1 MFTAV
6 VPMLLVM
13 RQAETIHTM
22 RKYELEVVDEER
34 RDEELYVYV
43 YPQADPPGL
52 TVKAQNRG
60 RLSVR
65 VVSLWVN
72 DEHFELNNMISPMN
86 GLQELCTVEL
96 NPSIDNSYFIMV
108 TTDKGNMIAFDTPI
122 TWGLEGW
129 ETDIFSINVLISSL
143 PGTTFKIQVTGQ
155 DPIITEKYVPKFII
169 VPGAGT
175 YTVDIFRGAA
185 LIYSETVEL
194 YWPDTPV
201 KWVFA

>member
-1 MFTAV
+1 MFIAV

-13 RQAETIHTM
+13 RQVETIHTM

-43 YPQADPPGL
+43 YLQADPPGL

-72 DEHFELNNMISPMN
+72 DEHFELNKMISPMN
-86 GLQELCTVEL
+86 GPQELCTVEL

-155 DPIITEKYVPKFII
+155 EPIITEKYVPKFII

-175 YTVDIFRGAA
+175 YTVDIFRGTA
-185 LIYSETVEL
+185 LLYSETVQL
-194 YWPDTPV
+194 FWPDTPV

>member
-1 MFTAV
+1 
-6 VPMLLVM
+6 MLLVM